1 MLGHDSRLGQVFN
14 NLIDNALSFSPPE
27 GSVRIRAWRE
37 PTTICVTVDDD
48 GPGIRADNIESI
60 FERFYTDR
68 PEADEFGQNSGLG
81 LAITRQIVE
90 AHRGT
95 IRAENRKRAD
105 GSVEGAR
112 FTVILPGPTLKK
124 RCRRR
129 STATAVLVGADG
141 VLIRGDS
148 GAGKS
153 ALALALIE
161 RGAKA
166 HRRRPAHALGR
177 ARPHRRHGAA
187 RRSLG
192 MIELRGRGVIS
203 VPHERARRDPARRRH
218 RRARKGWKGCRSHTN
233 YRRRSLGIALP
244 RQPVPA
250 ATDRAVRLVEAALD
264 ALDIAPR

>member
-37 PTTICVTVDDD
+37 PTSICVTVDDD

-112 FTVILPGPTLKK
+112 FTVILPGP
-124 RCRRR
+124 
-129 STATAVLVGADG
+129 G
-141 VLIRGDS
+141 
-148 GAGKS
+148 
-153 ALALALIE
+153 
-161 RGAKA
+161 
-166 HRRRPAHALGR
+166 
-177 ARPHRRHGAA
+177 
-187 RRSLG
+187 
-192 MIELRGRGVIS
+192 
-203 VPHERARRDPARRRH
+203 
-218 RRARKGWKGCRSHTN
+218 
-233 YRRRSLGIALP
+233 
-244 RQPVPA
+244 
-250 ATDRAVRLVEAALD
+250 
-264 ALDIAPR
+264 